1 MPVRDA
7 MAVATVDTTLRVL
20 PALMAEAAVAAVAV
34 EPILQEALV
43 ARELLCCAMQCQVF
57 LPRILMQLMT

>member
-1 MPVRDA
+1 
-7 MAVATVDTTLRVL
+7 
-20 PALMAEAAVAAVAV
+20 MAEAAVAAVAV

-43 ARELLCCAMQCQVF
+43 VRELLCCAMQCQVF